1 MSFSDITYNTETS
14 YDEYFSSRNIKT
26 RSSKELS
33 HKVWWNNSNSEN
45 SKIKTNYYFLN
56 GDENINFLKQYL
68 QSISKKELNIGVY
81 TKCGYNKPLY
91 IQFSMKY
98 TSSTDDDIHDNMYD
112 FMKLVSEQVCIIIN
126 NKFLLTEDK
135 TEFISVITF
144 PKKQRKGEYNFRIIF
159 PYFWT
164 NREEITRN
172 IIPTLRKVLQSTNA
186 YKLLTVFPSNE
197 QNMLGSISDDFLPLY
212 MTNEEGIIYNDY
224 LVFENGVEIDINDV
238 FILENCID
246 EIMEINIEDQNQKV
260 ALFTSIYH
268 WKKPT
273 PINKNANNLISPAL
287 NISASSSITDDGNQS
302 DPFSNADLFDELYK
316 YISPDRKSKKWF
328 IEDMASILKNIYP
341 DQDGYNRWKSLFP
354 NSDIIP
360 DIDDWYKYSN
370 EKLSINT
377 IFYYAQ
383 IDGKENFRE
392 WYYRTHVYKA
402 LSKAI
407 NEPYDANIARAF
419 KMAYPWQYVCVS
431 HKNSSWFYFS
441 NKHCAG
447 IWFEMDN
454 DVDISNKISG
464 EFFELFHSF
473 KEEEDSMSNKSGVKK
488 YETKYEKLSK
498 ILLSSGSKKSVISEL
513 KTIYHNKAFLDCLD
527 SDGNLTAAN
536 NIIIDIRNNKVHKR
550 DGRPEDY
557 ISLCTGIPYSEN
569 PNGMNDF
576 KKYLRQLFV
585 DKGIRKYM
593 KLMLASLMTSGNKDK
608 IFPIF
613 TGEGNNSKSIFV
625 SIIEK
630 ALGKYSGKIP
640 TSLLTGKRTQSSA
653 ATPELQNLI
662 KCRVVFAQEPSKDEL
677 LNIGL
682 IKELTGNDSLY
693 TRRLFQSGEVSK
705 VNSLLILVCNKIPK
719 IPDNQEAI
727 WERIRVIP
735 FKSKW
740 VVTAPSQE
748 EEQFKQRL
756 FTRDKYFDTKKT
768 RLAICMFKMMIEKYE
783 KYKDQGLVEPNEMFN
798 ATKHLRE
805 RTNIYQIFLNERV
818 DRYDISE
825 KEFYNNHLTIQ
836 ELHQSFSAWYKLEYK
851 GNKAPT
857 RTTFIDEIE
866 GIIHYKVDG
875 TKVFGMK
882 WKTIEQNQLSDSDFL
897 NIDL

>member
-1 MSFSDITYNTETS
+1 MSISDITYNTETS
-14 YDEYFSSRNIKT
+14 YDEFFSSRNIRT
-26 RSSKELS
+26 RSGKDLT

-56 GDENINFLKQYL
+56 EDENINFLKQYL
-68 QSISKKELNIGVY
+68 QSISKKELKIGVY

-112 FMKLVSEQVCIIIN
+112 FMKVVSEQVCLIIN
-126 NKFLLTEDK
+126 NKFLLSEDK

-224 LVFENGVEIDINDV
+224 LVFENGDEIDINDV

-246 EIMEINIEDQNQKV
+246 ELMDVNIEDQNQKI
-260 ALFTSIYH
+260 ALFTSIYY

-273 PINKNANNLISPAL
+273 PINKNANNLVSPAL
-287 NISASSSITDDGNQS
+287 NVSASSSITDDGNQVE
-302 DPFSNADLFDELYK
+302 PMSNSDLFDELYK
-316 YISPDRKSKKWF
+316 YICADRKSKLWF
-328 IEDMASILKNIYP
+328 IEDMASILKSIYP
-341 DQDGYNRWKSLFP
+341 DQESFNKWKSLFP
-354 NSDIIP
+354 NCSIIP
-360 DIDDWYKYSN
+360 DIDEWEKYNN
-370 EKLSINT
+370 EKLTINT

-383 IDGKENFRE
+383 YDGKEKFKE
-392 WYYRTHVYKA
+392 WYYRTHLYKA
-402 LSKAI
+402 LYKAY

-419 KMAYPWQYVCVS
+419 KIAFPWQFVCVS
-431 HKNSSWFYFS
+431 HKNSSWYYFS

-447 IWFEMDN
+447 IWYEMDN
-454 DVDISNKISG
+454 DVDLINKISG
-464 EFFELFHSF
+464 EFFELFNSF
-473 KEEEDSMSNKSGVKK
+473 KEQEEAMANKNGAKK
-488 YETKYEKLSK
+488 FETKYEKLSK
-498 ILLSSGSKKSVISEL
+498 ILLSTGSKRSIISEL
-513 KTIYHNKAFLDCLD
+513 KSIYHNKEFLEFLDC
-527 SDGNLTAAN
+527 DGNMTATTN
-536 NIIIDIRNNKVHKR
+536 MVIDIRNDRVYKR

-557 ISLCTGIPYSEN
+557 ISFSTGIPYCEN
-569 PNGMNDF
+569 PNGMNDL
-576 KKYLRQLFV
+576 KTYLKQLFV
-585 DKGIRKYM
+585 DKGIRKYV
-593 KLMLASLMTSGNKDK
+593 KLMLASLLTSGNKDK

-613 TGEGNNSKSIFV
+613 TGEGNNSKSVFV

-653 ATPELQNLI
+653 ATPELNNVI
-662 KCRVVFAQEPSKDEL
+662 KCRVVVAQEPSKEES

-682 IKELTGNDSLY
+682 IKELTGNDTLY
-693 TRRLFQSGEVSK
+693 TRKLFQSGEVSK
-705 VNSLLILVCNKIPK
+705 VNSLLILVCNRIPK

-727 WERIRVIP
+727 WERIRVVP

-740 VVTAPSQE
+740 VSEDKDVD
-748 EEQFKQRL
+748 EEQRRFKK
-756 FTRDKYFDTKKT
+756 DKYFETKTK
-768 RLAICMFKMMIEKYE
+768 RLSICLFKVMVDKYPQYKKHGLTESIEM
-783 KYKDQGLVEPNEMFN
+783 LAAV
-798 ATKHLRE
+798 KHLRDKTNVYSLFLEE
-805 RTNIYQIFLNERV
+805 RIY
-818 DRYDISE
+818 RYNFTDIE
-825 KEFYNNHLTIQ
+825 YNDHFITTQ

-851 GNKAPT
+851 GNKVPT

-866 GIIHYKVDG
+866 AILQCKIDG
-875 TKVFGMK
+875 NKIFGLK
-882 WKTIEQNQLSDSDFL
+882 WKILENNPLSDSDFF